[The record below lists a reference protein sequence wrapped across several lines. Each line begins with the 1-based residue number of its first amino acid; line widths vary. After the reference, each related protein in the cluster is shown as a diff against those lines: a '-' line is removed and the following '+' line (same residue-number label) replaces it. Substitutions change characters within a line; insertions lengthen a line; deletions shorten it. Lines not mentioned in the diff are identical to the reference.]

1 VKKEQALSVLTAPG
15 TTHELGIVN
24 STHGDTI
31 GFVNAPKSLRDIFE
45 QNLSDETFLVY
56 EKERYTY
63 KETYSRASQ
72 IGHLLRH
79 TFDIQ
84 PGDRVAI
91 SMRNYPEWIMAFT
104 AITSIGAIAVA
115 MNALWLPEEME
126 YGLKDSGSKLL
137 IADDERVE
145 RFNQCTPDLL
155 IPAISVRSTRKID
168 RPVFKLEEL
177 LIGLG
182 DTPMPSTDIHPNDP
196 TLIIYTSGS
205 TGRPK
210 GVLSS
215 HQNIITA
222 LLSWELDALANELVA
237 KESEKDAVTANP
249 STISQPATL
258 LAAPLFHVM
267 GSHVV
272 YLASYRTQRK
282 IVCMYKWDSTMAA
295 ELIERENI
303 TAFSAPPAMTGDLAR
318 IAQVSSRDLS
328 SLLSVGGGG
337 AARAPEQ
344 VREIKSSFTRAMPST
359 GWGMTE
365 TNAIGTII
373 GGLDYLDHPSSA
385 GRSLPTVQLRVVDD
399 SGNPVP
405 TGERGE
411 LQIRGPEMFIGY
423 WNRPDVDAE
432 VFDGDWFRTGD
443 VAFIDEKG
451 LLFIVDRIKDLIIR
465 GGENIG
471 CGTVEAAL
479 LAYPSVEEASAYS
492 VPDERLGEEV
502 AATIFCRIKIDLE
515 ELRSFLNQ
523 NLSRYEVPR
532 YIRVSTEPLPRTE
545 SGKIFKRQLR
555 ETAIAELHQ

>member
-1 VKKEQALSVLTAPG
+1 MKKEQALSVLTALG

-31 GFVNAPKSLRDIFE
+31 GFVSAPKSLRDIFE

-91 SMRNYPEWIMAFT
+91 SMRNYPEWIMSFT

-145 RFNQCTPDLL
+145 RFNQCAPDLL

-168 RPVFKLEEL
+168 RPVFQLEEL
-177 LIGLG
+177 LISLG
-182 DTPMPSTDIHPNDP
+182 DIPMPSTDIRPNDP

-237 KESEKDAVTANP
+237 KESEKDAVTVNP

-282 IVCMYKWDSTMAA
+282 IVCMYKWDSTIAS
-295 ELIERENI
+295 ELIERESI

-318 IAQVSSRDLS
+318 MAQASSRNLS

-344 VREIKSSFTRAMPST
+344 VREIKSSFTHAMPST

-373 GGLDYLDHPSSA
+373 SGLDYLEHPSSA

-399 SGNPVP
+399 NGNLVS

-443 VAFIDEKG
+443 VAFIDEDG

-532 YIRVSTEPLPRTE
+532 YIRISTEPLPRTE

>member
-1 VKKEQALSVLTAPG
+1 MNKELALSVLTASG
-15 TTHELGIVN
+15 ATHELGTVN
-24 STHGDTI
+24 STHGDI
-31 GFVNAPKSLRDIFE
+31 VGFVSAPKSLRDIFE
-45 QNLSDETFLVY
+45 QNLSDKTFLVY

-72 IGHLLRH
+72 IGHLLRN

-137 IADDERVE
+137 FADDERVE
-145 RFNQCTPDLL
+145 RFNQCSPDLA
-155 IPAISVRSTRKID
+155 IPVISVRSTRKID
-168 RPVFKLEEL
+168 RPVFQLQEL
-177 LIGLG
+177 LLNLG
-182 DTPMPSTDIHPNDP
+182 DTPMPSTDIQPNDP

-222 LLSWELDALANELVA
+222 LLSWELDALANEVVA
-237 KESEKDAVTANP
+237 KELNKDKPVTNQP
-249 STISQPATL
+249 SATQAGTL

-267 GSHVV
+267 GSHVI

-282 IVCMYKWDSTMAA
+282 IVSMYKWDSAVAA
-295 ELIERENI
+295 ELIEREGI

-318 IAQVSSRDLS
+318 MAQSTSRDLS
-328 SLLSVGGGG
+328 SLMSVGGGG

-373 GGLDYLDHPSSA
+373 GGLDYLEHPSSA
-385 GRSLPTVQLRVVDD
+385 GRTLPTVQLRVVDD
-399 SGNPVP
+399 NGIPVP

-443 VAFIDEKG
+443 VAYIDDDG

-479 LAYPSVEEASAYS
+479 LAHPLVEEASAYS

-502 AATIFCRIKIDLE
+502 AAIIFCRSEIDLE

-523 NLSRYEVPR
+523 HLSRYEVPR
-532 YIRVSTEPLPRTE
+532 YIHVSMEPLPRTE

-555 ETAIAELHQ
+555 ETAIAELGL

>member
-1 VKKEQALSVLTAPG
+1 MNKELALSVLTASG
-15 TTHELGIVN
+15 ATHELGTVN
-24 STHGDTI
+24 STHGDI
-31 GFVNAPKSLRDIFE
+31 VGFVRAPKSLRDIFE
-45 QNLSDETFLVY
+45 QNLSDKTFLVY

-63 KETYSRASQ
+63 RETYSRASQ
-72 IGHLLRH
+72 IGHLLRN

-91 SMRNYPEWIMAFT
+91 SMRNYP
-104 AITSIGAIAVA
+104 
-115 MNALWLPEEME
+115 
-126 YGLKDSGSKLL
+126 
-137 IADDERVE
+137 
-145 RFNQCTPDLL
+145 
-155 IPAISVRSTRKID
+155 
-168 RPVFKLEEL
+168 
-177 LIGLG
+177 
-182 DTPMPSTDIHPNDP
+182 DP

-222 LLSWELDALANELVA
+222 LLSWELDALANEVVA
-237 KESEKDAVTANP
+237 KELNKDKPVTNQP
-249 STISQPATL
+249 SATQAGTL

-267 GSHVV
+267 GSHVI

-282 IVCMYKWDSTMAA
+282 IVSMYKWDSAVAA
-295 ELIERENI
+295 ELIEREGI

-318 IAQVSSRDLS
+318 MAQSTSRDLS
-328 SLLSVGGGG
+328 SLMSVGGGG

-373 GGLDYLDHPSSA
+373 GGLDYLEHPSSA
-385 GRSLPTVQLRVVDD
+385 GRTLPTVQLRVVDD
-399 SGNPVP
+399 NGIPVP

-443 VAFIDEKG
+443 VAYIDDDG

-479 LAYPSVEEASAYS
+479 LAHPLVEEASAYS

-502 AATIFCRIKIDLE
+502 AAIIFCRSEIDLE
-515 ELRSFLNQ
+515 ELRGFLNQ
-523 NLSRYEVPR
+523 HLSRYEVPR

-555 ETAIAELHQ
+555 ETAIAELGL

>member
-1 VKKEQALSVLTAPG
+1 MKKEQALSVLTAPG

-177 LIGLG
+177 LISLG

-282 IVCMYKWDSTMAA
+282 IVCMYKWDSTIAA
-295 ELIERENI
+295 ELIERESI

-318 IAQVSSRDLS
+318 AAQVSSRDLS

>member
-1 VKKEQALSVLTAPG
+1 MKKEQALSVLTALG

-31 GFVNAPKSLRDIFE
+31 GFVSAPKSLRDIFE

-63 KETYSRASQ
+63 RETYSRASQ

-91 SMRNYPEWIMAFT
+91 SMRNYPEWIMSFT

-145 RFNQCTPDLL
+145 RFNQCAPDLL
-155 IPAISVRSTRKID
+155 IPVISVRSTRKID
-168 RPVFKLEEL
+168 RPVFQLQEL
-177 LIGLG
+177 LLSLG

-215 HQNIITA
+215 HQNLITA

-237 KESEKDAVTANP
+237 KELEKGAVPVNS

-282 IVCMYKWDSTMAA
+282 IVCMYKWDSTIAA
-295 ELIERENI
+295 ELIERESI

-318 IAQVSSRDLS
+318 MAQSSSRDLS

-373 GGLDYLDHPSSA
+373 SGLDYLEHPSSA

-399 SGNPVP
+399 NGNPVP
-405 TGERGE
+405 IGDRGE

-443 VAFIDEKG
+443 VAFIDEDG

-479 LAYPSVEEASAYS
+479 LAHPSVEEASAYS

-502 AATIFCRIKIDLE
+502 AATIFSRSKIDLE
-515 ELRSFLNQ
+515 ELRSFLDKH
-523 NLSRYEVPR
+523 LSRYEVPR
-532 YIRVSTEPLPRTE
+532 YIRVCTEPLPRTE

>member
-1 VKKEQALSVLTAPG
+1 MKKEQALSVLTAPG

-318 IAQVSSRDLS
+318 TAQVSSRDLS

>member
-1 VKKEQALSVLTAPG
+1 MKKEQALSVLTAPG

-545 SGKIFKRQLR
+545 SGKIFKRELR

>member
-91 SMRNYPEWIMAFT
+91 SMRNYPEWIKAFT

>member
-31 GFVNAPKSLRDIFE
+31 GFVNAPKSLRDVFE

-177 LIGLG
+177 LISLG

-222 LLSWELDALANELVA
+222 LLSWELDALASELVA

-282 IVCMYKWDSTMAA
+282 IVCMYKWDSTIAA
-295 ELIERENI
+295 ELIERESI

-318 IAQVSSRDLS
+318 TAQVSSRDLS